1 MPAALSLRLAALAL
15 LAWAAISP
23 LPASAHAIVV
33 ETVPQV
39 DAVVHA
45 PLDVRLRF
53 NSRID
58 RARSRLSLLDSTGKE
73 TVIAIDKSGPTDV
86 MTAHLGAL
94 APGAYRLRW
103 QVLALDGHITRG
115 DIPFTVAQP

>member
-1 MPAALSLRLAALAL
+1 MSATRPLRLAALAI
-15 LAWAAISP
+15 LAWAAISTV
-23 LPASAHAIVV
+23 PARAHAIVV
-33 ETVPQV
+33 ETVLQV

-45 PLDVRLRF
+45 PIDVRLRF

-58 RARSRLSLLDSTGKE
+58 HARSRLVLLDATGKE
-73 TVIAIDKSGPTDV
+73 TTVVIDRNTPADILSARIADI
-86 MTAHLGAL
+86 
-94 APGAYRLRW
+94 APGTYRLRW

>member
-1 MPAALSLRLAALAL
+1 MSATRPLRLAALAI

-23 LPASAHAIVV
+23 VPARAHAIVV
-33 ETVPQV
+33 ETVLQV

-45 PLDVRLRF
+45 PIDVRLRF

-58 RARSRLSLLDSTGKE
+58 HARSRLVLLDATGKE
-73 TVIAIDKSGPTDV
+73 TTVVIDRNTPADILSARIADI
-86 MTAHLGAL
+86 
-94 APGAYRLRW
+94 APGTYRLRW

>member
-1 MPAALSLRLAALAL
+1 MPATFPLRLAALAI

-23 LPASAHAIVV
+23 VPARAHAIVV

-45 PLDVRLRF
+45 PIDVRLRF

-58 RARSRLSLLDSTGKE
+58 HARSRLVLLDATGKE
-73 TVIAIDKSGPTDV
+73 TTVVIDRNTPADIMS
-86 MTAHLGAL
+86 ARIANI